1 MLNTSIVSVFCFY
14 GPRFQKER
22 ITMFGKQSVSGEL
35 QVNKES
41 TLFSNLACYF
51 VIVKWGRNN
60 LACRPGVIF
69 WHITGDCK
77 GKGEARGQC
86 GVQVTCGGIRMQKKA
101 KKLLYAHHCLY
112 PSSPSHIPNY
122 QPITVLDQNIYI
134 KKNSLQTV
142 CGWDI
147 PALMLDWKIF
157 MAIK

>member
-69 WHITGDCK
+69 WHIAGDCK

-86 GVQVTCGGIRMQKKA
+86 GVQVTCGGIRMQKKN
-101 KKLLYAHHCLY
+101 KNSCTHTIVCTL
-112 PSSPSHIPNY
+112 PPPVTF
-122 QPITVLDQNIYI
+122 PITNQSQYLIKIYI
-134 KKNSLQTV
+134 
-142 CGWDI
+142 
-147 PALMLDWKIF
+147 
-157 MAIK
+157 